1 MSDKIGKY
9 DVNPTGDDKLI
20 ISHESVQ
27 PAKIVTAP
35 AGNLV
40 TINGAWYINN
50 LPQNIV
56 CELTDGTL
64 KMFYVTPFKLQ
75 KIEKMAD
82 YKGYHP
88 RKLKGSPLPD
98 YLYRFYGLQKSEE
111 SSTEVIHVR
120 LTPSEKAQVENWG
133 KNQEP
138 PMTVSET
145 VRAMI
150 RTLDNG

>member
-9 DVNPTGDDKLI
+9 NVTDIGDKLI
-20 ISHESVQ
+20 ITGESMTD
-27 PAKIVTAP
+27 KTVTAP
-35 AGNLV
+35 SGDLV
-40 TINGAWYINN
+40 TINGAWYIDN

-64 KMFYVTPFKLQ
+64 KMFYITPFKPQ
-75 KIEKMAD
+75 KTEKMLA
-82 YKGYHP
+82 YNGYHP
-88 RKLKGSPLPD
+88 RKMKGSPLPD
-98 YLYRFYGLQKSEE
+98 YLYRFYGLQKNAE
-111 SSTEVIHVR
+111 SATEVIHVR
-120 LTPSEKAQVENWG
+120 LTPSEKIRVENWG

-138 PMTVSET
+138 TMTVSET